1 MKKKVLVI
9 IALITS
15 TQMYPQKILQL
26 EECRQLALTHNK
38 SLQMAQES
46 VNAARELKKAAFT
59 QFLPNFSANGT
70 YNWNQKNLSLFAA
83 KRINSIRNHKI
94 EELFSGAIHVII
106 NLLSTLFC
114 KLKFS
119 YISCATTI
127 LRYIQNF
134 CRLQYFRGNSI
145 DFLATEEV
153 FSPLSREKR
162 INKFCPGVCLA

>member
-59 QFLPNFSANGT
+59 QFLQAV
-70 YNWNQKNLSLFAA
+70 
-83 KRINSIRNHKI
+83 
-94 EELFSGAIHVII
+94 E
-106 NLLSTLFC
+106 
-114 KLKFS
+114 
-119 YISCATTI
+119 
-127 LRYIQNF
+127 
-134 CRLQYFRGNSI
+134 
-145 DFLATEEV
+145 FLA
-153 FSPLSREKR
+153 
-162 INKFCPGVCLA
+162 